1 MSAGH
6 VEARSPAIVLGT
18 GEVKGNRGQGRS
30 HSRSHKG
37 CA

>member
-6 VEARSPAIVLGT
+6 VEARLLAIVLGT

-30 HSRSHKG
+30 HSRSHTE